1 MIRFFKKLISG
12 GSDQSFEFKPTPVG
26 DENDLSVFVKYV
38 VCNLVDKPQVVE
50 VETEQTDRALTIKV
64 TCQKEDIGKIIGKN
78 GKTID
83 AIRSLVNGAAGRLGK
98 RVNVEVAD

>member
-1 MIRFFKKLISG
+1 MFSFFKKLFSG
-12 GSDQSFEFKPTPVG
+12 EDGSKFEFKPTPTG
-26 DENDLSVFVKYV
+26 GEEDLTMFVKYV

-50 VETEQTDRALTIKV
+50 VKAENTDRALVIKV
-64 TCQKEDIGKIIGKN
+64 ICQKEDIGKIIGKN

-98 RVNVEVAD
+98 RANVEVAD

>member
-1 MIRFFKKLISG
+1 MFSFLKKLFSG
-12 GSDQSFEFKPTPVG
+12 ENGSKFVYKPTPTG
-26 DENDLSVFVKYV
+26 GEEDLTMFVKYV

-50 VETEQTDRALTIKV
+50 VIAENTDRALVIKV
-64 TCQKEDIGKIIGKN
+64 ACQKEDIGKIIGKN

-98 RVNVEVAD
+98 RANVEVAD

>member
-1 MIRFFKKLISG
+1 MINLLKKLFSG
-12 GSDQSFEFKPTPVG
+12 GDNNFHFTPSPTG
-26 DENDLSVFVKYV
+26 GQEDLEQFVKFV

-50 VETEQTDRALTIKV
+50 VETKDTDKMLVIKV
-64 TCQKEDIGKIIGKN
+64 SCQKEDIGKVIGKN

-98 RVNVEVAD
+98 RANVEVAD